1 MSLLANL
8 KIRNKLLIML
18 FFPVAGLLYFSTSSV
33 WDKWRQS
40 NEMASLEILSDLA
53 VKTSALVH
61 ELQKERGMTGG
72 FLGSKGAKFASEL
85 PAQRSETDKRAAE
98 LNAFLKSFDA
108 GRHGNEFKAGL
119 EAATSKLAAL
129 SAKRSAVSSFSIQGG
144 EAIGYYT
151 EMNGAFLGM
160 VGQIAKQST
169 EGQMTRWLA
178 AYSGFL
184 QDKEHAGLERAVLTN
199 VFAAGKFEPGVF
211 YRFSTLVAAQ
221 ESYADTFLTL
231 AAPEARE
238 FYHKTVS
245 GPAVEEVKQ
254 LRKIAIDKAAD
265 GKFGVDPGHWF
276 KTATDKINLMKEV
289 ETRLSNDLH
298 ALASGLK
305 GRARSV
311 LVVYSVVTLAAV
323 LAAAALAVL
332 VIRNMSRSMAQAV
345 SIANQMAEGDLTAR
359 VEATSKDETGQL
371 LSAMEAMIERLSSVI
386 GEVRVSADALT
397 TASEQVS
404 ASAQQLSQ
412 GASEQASST
421 EETTSSLEQMTSSI
435 NQNADN
441 AKQTEG
447 MAVKAAKEAEEGGTA
462 VQETVSAMK
471 QIAGKI
477 GIVEDI
483 AYQTNLLALNAAI
496 EAARAGEHGKG
507 FAVVATE
514 VRKLAERSQ
523 VAAQEI
529 SGLAGNSVQVA
540 EHAGTLLKEMVPN
553 IKRTADLV
561 QEITAASQEQASGVN
576 QINTAVGQLDQV
588 TQQGAAAAEELASTA
603 EEMSSQAQ
611 TLQDAV
617 SFFKTNGAG
626 HGAASGKAGATA
638 SHRVVRKEAETGRAR
653 AASPHRGA
661 SGAKARGKEN
671 GTHETAEHA
680 VAVGAEPGD
689 RDFEKF

>member
-8 KIRNKLLIML
+8 KIRNKLVVML
-18 FFPVAGLLYFSTSSV
+18 SFPLAGLLFFSVSGI

-40 NEMASLEILSDLA
+40 GEMASLERLTDLA
-53 VKTSALVH
+53 VRSSALVH

-72 FLGSKGAKFASEL
+72 FLGSKGARFATEL
-85 PAQRSETDKRAAE
+85 PAQRGEADRRADD
-98 LNAFLKSFDA
+98 LSAFLKEFDA
-108 GRHGNEFKAGL
+108 GRYGAEFKTALDG
-119 EAATSKLAAL
+119 AVSKLGML
-129 SAKRSAVSSFSIQGG
+129 QNKRSAVSAFAIQGG

-151 EMNGAFLGM
+151 EMNGAFLGV
-160 VGQIAKQST
+160 VGQIARQST
-169 EGQMTRWLA
+169 EGDLTRGIA
-178 AYSGFL
+178 AYAGFL
-184 QDKEHAGLERAVLTN
+184 LDKEHAGIERAILTN
-199 VFAAGKFEPGVF
+199 VFAAAKFEPGVF
-211 YRFSTLVAAQ
+211 YKFSSLVAAQ
-221 ESYADTFLTL
+221 ESYAATFLSL
-231 AAPEARE
+231 ATPDARE

-245 GPAVEEVKQ
+245 GPAVEEVKRMRQ
-254 LRKIAIDKAAD
+254 TAIDKVVE
-265 GKFGVDPGHWF
+265 GKFGVDPGQWF
-276 KTATDKINLMKEV
+276 KAATDKINLMKDV

-404 ASAQQLSQ
+404 ASAQTLSQ

-441 AKQTEG
+441 AKQTET
-447 MAVKAAKEAEEGGTA
+447 MAVKAAKETEEGGKA

-529 SGLAGNSVQVA
+529 SALAGNSVQVA

-617 SFFKTNGAG
+617 SFFRTNGAW
-626 HGAASGKAGATA
+626 HGAAGGKAVAAA

-653 AASPHRGA
+653 AAAPHRGA
-661 SGAKARGKEN
+661 SGPKARGKEN
-671 GTHETAEHA
+671 GTHETAESA

-689 RDFEKF
+689 HDFERF